1 MPQLNPNEKRMAM
14 VLGGA
19 AFLALNFFG
28 WMFISDA
35 MEKIDRQV
43 LVQQKK
49 LTVLKKS
56 KLLVNEARAKED
68 WIVKNVKTFDTEETR
83 ETHLDRVVTGELK
96 NGLDIEITKNQ
107 PGKTTTSEFFVK
119 TSYKATATGPWN
131 DVMEFIYRLQQPTA
145 LRFVPHIALL
155 PKKNELDDSQQ
166 YVEATLDIEQW
177 WAKPDDAP
185 VENSEADVEQ
195 PAADAV
201 NPSATEKP
209 QPAASPDA
217 TKPETPPPPGDSPPP
232 APIPAP
238 APVPAPAPTPPN

>member
-1 MPQLNPNEKRMAM
+1 MA
-14 VLGGA
+14 VILGAGA
-19 AFLALNFFG
+19 FIALNFFG

-43 LVQQKK
+43 QVQRKK
-49 LTVLKKS
+49 LKVLNKS
-56 KLLVNEARAKED
+56 KLQEGEARAKED
-68 WIVKNVKTFDTEETR
+68 WIVKNVKTFDSEETR

-96 NGLDIEITKNQ
+96 NGLDVEITKNA
-107 PGKTTTSEFFVK
+107 PGKTTASEFFIK
-119 TSYKATATGPWN
+119 SSYKATATGPWN

-155 PKKNELDDSQQ
+155 PKKSEVDDSQQ

-177 WAKPDDAP
+177 WAKPDNVT

-195 PAADAV
+195 PAADTV
-201 NPSATEKP
+201 NPPATDKT

-217 TKPETPPPPGDSPPP
+217 AKPETPPPAGETPPP
-232 APIPAP
+232 APVPVPAPAP
-238 APVPAPAPTPPN
+238 APVPPPN